1 MRACSSSSIRSVY
14 RYQLSCVRPFP
25 AGGHPTASKEFTIA
39 LQSNRFR
46 CTYRS
51 TVTETATQ
59 KMHENDWRSRVNA
72 MRNIPPVMRMVW
84 ECGPKTVVWS
94 AILRVALAL
103 TPVAI
108 LKVSRYL
115 INAIVVSLGHHP
127 ASPLPPYFWWIV
139 GLEFALASLAAMLS
153 RAIGFCDSLL
163 GDLYLQHISVRVIEH
178 ASQLDITAFENP
190 DYYDRLERAKA
201 QATDRIAMIQM
212 VGTLTQQVLTTAF
225 LSIYIAIFSPWL
237 LVLLIAGTIPALM
250 GESHFAFLGY
260 AKNFMQTP
268 LRRRM
273 DYLRDVGG
281 SKEAAK
287 ELKLFGLRDF
297 LIDSFSGMANTIF
310 EQNVSLSK
318 RRLVAGAFL
327 SMLATA
333 GYYSAYALVLWGTL
347 RGRFTVADL
356 AVLINAILQ
365 VSANLQ
371 QIFVN
376 ASGVADQAL
385 FLTDLLAFFAMEP
398 TVRSKPMALSIPRPI
413 QRGFEFRNVSFAYP
427 GTERR
432 VLKDFNFHLHPD
444 ERVALIGENGQGKTT
459 IVKLIT
465 RLYDPTEGQILLD
478 GVDLRDYNLEDL
490 CHETGVIFQD
500 FMRYELPARDNIAIG
515 RIDEREDMERIRSAA
530 HLSLAD
536 EVIEKLP
543 EKYEQQLGRRFEGG
557 VDLSGGEWQR
567 LALARAYLR
576 DAQLLVLDE
585 PTSALDARSEMEVF
599 ERFAELTQGKMAL
612 LISHRFSTVKM
623 ADRIVVL
630 SGGVLV
636 EEGTH
641 AELMEYDG
649 LYAEMFEMQAAS
661 YR

>member
-1 MRACSSSSIRSVY
+1 
-14 RYQLSCVRPFP
+14 
-25 AGGHPTASKEFTIA
+25 
-39 LQSNRFR
+39 
-46 CTYRS
+46 
-51 TVTETATQ
+51 
-59 KMHENDWRSRVNA
+59 
-72 MRNIPPVMRMVW
+72 MRMVW
-84 ECGPKTVVWS
+84 ECGPKTVVAS
-94 AILRVALAL
+94 MLLRLALAL
-103 TPVAI
+103 LPVAI
-108 LKVSRYL
+108 LDVSRWL
-115 INAIVVSLGHHP
+115 INDVVNSLKHHSTL
-127 ASPLPPYFWWIV
+127 SPHFWWVV
-139 GLEFALASLAAMLS
+139 GLEFGLASLAAILT

-163 GDLYLQHISVRVIEH
+163 GDLYMQHISIRVIEH

-212 VGTLTQQVLTTAF
+212 MGTLTQQVLTTLA
-225 LSIYIAIFSPWL
+225 LAVYIAKFSPFL
-237 LVLLIAGTIPALM
+237 LLLLIAGTIPALL

-268 LRRRM
+268 MRRKM

-297 LIDSFSGMANTIF
+297 LIDSFRGMANTIF
-310 EQNVSLSK
+310 DQNVELSK
-318 RRLVAGAFL
+318 RRLIVGVLL

-333 GYYSAYALVLWGTL
+333 GYYSAYALALWGTY
-347 RGRFTVADL
+347 RGKFTIADL

-385 FLTDLLAFFAMEP
+385 FLTDLLGFFAMEP
-398 TVRSKPMALSIPRPI
+398 TVRSKPNAIKIPRPI
-413 QRGFEFRNVSFAYP
+413 RQGIEFRNVSFAYP
-427 GTERR
+427 GTTRL
-432 VLKDFNFHLHPD
+432 VLKNFDFHLRPG

-465 RLYDPTEGQILLD
+465 RLYDPTEGQILID
-478 GVDLRDYNLEDL
+478 GVDLRDYDMEDL
-490 CHETGVIFQD
+490 CHEIGVIFQD
-500 FMRYELPARDNIAIG
+500 FMRYEMTARDNIAVG
-515 RIDEREDMERIRSAA
+515 RIEERDRLDRIQDAA
-530 HLSLAD
+530 QMSLAD
-536 EVIEKLP
+536 EVIERLDG
-543 EKYEQQLGRRFEGG
+543 KYEQQLGRRFEGG

-567 LALARAYLR
+567 MALARAYLR
-576 DAQLLVLDE
+576 DAQLLILDE
-585 PTSALDARSEMEVF
+585 PTAALDARSEQEVF
-599 ERFAELTQGKMAL
+599 QRFAELTKGKMAL

-623 ADRIVVL
+623 TDRIVVL
-630 SGGVLV
+630 SHGVLT

-641 AELMEYDG
+641 DELIRQGG

>member
-1 MRACSSSSIRSVY
+1 MHC
-14 RYQLSCVRPFP
+14 RP
-25 AGGHPTASKEFTIA
+25 
-39 LQSNRFR
+39 
-46 CTYRS
+46 
-51 TVTETATQ
+51 TVTEAKPNKSYGDT
-59 KMHENDWRSRVNA
+59 WRSRLVA

-94 AILRVALAL
+94 MLLRASLAL
-103 TPVAI
+103 LPVAV
-108 LKVSRYL
+108 LSVSRWL
-115 INAIVVSLGHHP
+115 IQAVDTAITKHTG
-127 ASPLPPYFWWIV
+127 LPPNFWWIV
-139 GLEFALASLAAMLS
+139 GLEFGLASLAAILS

-163 GDLYLQHISVRVIEH
+163 GDLYMQHISIRVIEH

-212 VGTLTQQVLTTAF
+212 MGTLTQQILTTLA
-225 LSIYIAIFSPWL
+225 LAAYIAKYSPFL
-237 LVLLIAGTIPALM
+237 LLLLIAGTIPALL

-268 LRRRM
+268 MRRKM

-297 LIDSFSGMANTIF
+297 LVGSFRGMANTIF
-310 EQNVSLSK
+310 DQNVDLSK
-318 RRLVAGAFL
+318 RRLIVGVLL

-333 GYYSAYALVLWGTL
+333 GYYGAYALTLWDTY
-347 RGRFTVADL
+347 RGKFTIAIL
-356 AVLINAILQ
+356 AVVINAILQ

-385 FLTDLLAFFAMEP
+385 FLTDLLGFFAMEP
-398 TVRSKPMALSIPRPI
+398 TVRSKPNAIKIPRPI
-413 QRGFEFRNVSFAYP
+413 RQGVEFRNVSFAYP
-427 GTERR
+427 GTTRL
-432 VLKDFNFHLHPD
+432 VLKDFNFCLRPG

-465 RLYDPTEGQILLD
+465 RLYDPTEGQILID
-478 GVDLRDYNLEDL
+478 GVDLREYDMEDL
-490 CHETGVIFQD
+490 CHEIGVIFQD
-500 FMRYELPARDNIAIG
+500 YMRYEMTARDNIAVG
-515 RIDEREDMERIRSAA
+515 RIEERERLDRIESAA
-530 HLSLAD
+530 QMSLAD
-536 EVIEKLP
+536 EVIARLP
-543 EKYEQQLGRRFEGG
+543 GGMEQQLGRRFEGG

-567 LALARAYLR
+567 MALARAYLR
-576 DAQLLVLDE
+576 DAQLLILDE
-585 PTSALDARSEMEVF
+585 PTAALDARSEQEVF
-599 ERFAELTQGKMAL
+599 QRFAELTRGKMAL

-623 ADRIVVL
+623 TDRIVVL
-630 SGGVLV
+630 SHGVLT

-641 AELMEYDG
+641 EELIRRGG